1 MVTDNGNTINSASVV
16 FIPKDN
22 NHIPMIVELKVNST
36 IDTQLNQI
44 KDKKC
49 VNLFDGYHG
58 KVLFVG
64 ITYDSKTLVH
74 DSKIEYV
81 EI

>member
-1 MVTDNGNTINSASVV
+1 
-16 FIPKDN
+16 
-22 NHIPMIVELKVNST
+22 MIVELKRNDTVDVA
-36 IDTQLNQI
+36 IDQI
-44 KDKKC
+44 KNKNYI
-49 VNLFDGYHG
+49 NLFNGYHG

-74 DSKIEYV
+74 DSKIEYI